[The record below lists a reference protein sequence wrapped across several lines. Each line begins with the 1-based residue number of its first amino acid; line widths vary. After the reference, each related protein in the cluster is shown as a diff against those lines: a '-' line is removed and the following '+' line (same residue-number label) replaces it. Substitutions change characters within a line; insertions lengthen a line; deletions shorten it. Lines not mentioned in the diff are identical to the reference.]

1 MDPQVITAPS
11 LDTPSHLGEVRNAA
25 PLHCLHCGRSNPEP
39 EKSSFCCQ
47 GCAAVF
53 EILNERGLAKSYYQ
67 LKRSGVSVRG
77 RVPAA
82 LPAESYDYLDDP
94 KIQGESFEPGAG
106 SGTHRCLQFYL
117 EGVHCVACVWL
128 TEKIGDFVP
137 HVKSVRLDLGNSVAT
152 VVLDEKGKFSEVAT
166 EFARL
171 GYRPHF
177 LKQGE
182 SERHQK
188 RENRLQLIRLAVAG
202 AATGNIMLMSVPL
215 YTGLTGSFA
224 ELFRWLSF
232 IIFLPV
238 GFFSA
243 WPFYQSALG
252 ALRSGQ
258 VSIDI
263 PIVLGILLGAG
274 ASTYNLISGSPHI
287 YFDSLAPLVFLLL
300 ASRYALRRAQQMAL
314 NSTRLVQFLTPSWV
328 RRWDGQ
334 RGGFARVA
342 LDEAKVGDLIE
353 VLPNELIPVDGVVS
367 RGISTLN
374 SSLLTGE
381 SLPTPVS
388 VGGGVFAGTQNLDA
402 PLEIKVTATGLS
414 SRLGRILKQMEE
426 SLTAKAP
433 IVAAADRAS
442 RYFVM
447 AVVAVV
453 TGVFLWWLPQDF
465 NEALNRA
472 LALAIVTCPC
482 ALALATPLAV
492 TQTLG
497 RCARAGILIKGGD
510 VLEKL
515 ARIKRIFLDKTGTLT
530 NGCFEVLSWGPV
542 PAVLD
547 GPTQAEPHE
556 QSEVRRDE
564 QPLEPLDAH
573 RVRINNLDLKGIF
586 LALESQSV
594 HPIARAFLNAFSDR
608 LKEGP
613 LPKVTDFKETL
624 GVGVSGR
631 IGSYR
636 YEISQW
642 KGSIKEDGQG
652 LTDSE
657 GGTRVALFEE
667 GHRIAH
673 AVLGDRLR
681 ADSQSAVERL
691 RVAGLELRIL
701 SGDSRGAVR
710 AVAEALGFQW
720 DEWFAEVSPEKKAE
734 LVGAEP
740 RAVMVGDGAND
751 AVALARAYVGIAVHG
766 GMEIAMRAADAYHSN
781 PGVMPVYHG
790 VLASRETMR
799 VIYRN
804 FAFSFL
810 YNIVGATAAILGWMT
825 PLAAALLM
833 PASALTVYLSSLVG
847 TRRLRAV
854 LSEAERRGNS

>member
-1 MDPQVITAPS
+1 MDHQAITAQS
-11 LDTPSHLGEVRNAA
+11 LDASSALGAGMSSVS
-25 PLHCLHCGRSNPEP
+25 LHCLHCGRSNPEP
-39 EKSSFCCQ
+39 ESSSFCCR

-53 EILNERGLAKSYYQ
+53 EILNERGLARSYYQ

-77 RVPAA
+77 RVPAP

-94 KIQGESFEPGAG
+94 KIQGESLG
-106 SGTHRCLQFYL
+106 SESNRCLQFYL

-152 VVLDEKGKFSEVAT
+152 VVLDEKGKFSEVAS

-171 GYRPHF
+171 GYRPHY

-182 SERHQK
+182 SEQHQK
-188 RENRLQLIRLAVAG
+188 RENRFQLIRLAVAG

-232 IIFLPV
+232 LIFLPV

-274 ASTYNLISGSPHI
+274 ASTYNLVSGSPHI

-328 RRWDGQ
+328 RRWEAQ
-334 RGGFARVA
+334 RGEFRKVA

-353 VLPNELIPVDGVVS
+353 VLPNELIPVDGVVT

-402 PLEIKVTATGLS
+402 PIEIKVTATGLS
-414 SRLGRILKQMEE
+414 SRLGRILRQMEE

-442 RYFVM
+442 RYFVV

-497 RCARAGILIKGGD
+497 RCARVGILIKGGD

-515 ARIKRIFLDKTGTLT
+515 ARIKKVFLDKTGTLT
-530 NGCFEVLSWGPV
+530 TGCFEVLSWSAV
-542 PAVLD
+542 PAAL
-547 GPTQAEPHE
+547 GIPTQGDTD
-556 QSEVRRDE
+556 QQRR
-564 QPLEPLDAH
+564 
-573 RVRINNLDLKGIF
+573 RVNHLDLKGIV

-594 HPIARAFLNAFSDR
+594 HPIARAFQKAFSDR

-613 LPKVTDFKETL
+613 LPKVTEFKETL
-624 GVGVSGR
+624 GVGVVGR
-631 IGSYR
+631 IGACR
-636 YEISQW
+636 YEICQW
-642 KGSIKEDGQG
+642 KGSSEEVGQG
-652 LTDSE
+652 LNLSE

-667 GHRIAH
+667 GRLVAV

-681 ADSQSAVERL
+681 ADTQSAVQRL
-691 RVAGLELRIL
+691 REAGLELRIL
-701 SGDSRGAVR
+701 SGDSKSAVR
-710 AVAEALGFQW
+710 VVAESLGFQGN
-720 DEWFAEVSPEKKAE
+720 EWFAEVSPEKKAE
-734 LVGAEP
+734 LVGSEP

-766 GMEIAMRAADAYHSN
+766 GMEIAMRAADAYHSS
-781 PGVMPVYHG
+781 PGVLPVYES

-810 YNIVGATAAILGWMT
+810 YNILGATAAILGWMT

-847 TRRLRAV
+847 TRRLRTV
-854 LSEAERRGNS
+854 LSEAEMRGNS